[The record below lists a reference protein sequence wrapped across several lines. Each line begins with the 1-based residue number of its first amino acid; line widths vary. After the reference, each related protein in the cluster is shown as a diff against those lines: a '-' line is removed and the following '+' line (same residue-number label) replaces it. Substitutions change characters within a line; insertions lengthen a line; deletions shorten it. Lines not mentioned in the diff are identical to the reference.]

1 MPRLRLMIHMTVS
14 VINFL
19 LLLLSITLFYLL
31 TYLLTYL
38 PTYLS
43 GMSTTIKSRP

>member
-1 MPRLRLMIHMTVS
+1 MIHMTVS